1 MKKKEE
7 FIRELH
13 QKIDEWDA
21 EIDRMSIK
29 AAQVEEDSRV
39 EFYEQIAELKTKRMQ
54 IEEKLERIQQSGGE
68 AWEDLKAG
76 VDLALE
82 TMSEAIRSA
91 AARFK

>member
-7 FIRELH
+7 FIRKLH

-39 EFYEQIAELKTKRMQ
+39 EFYEQIAELKSKRMQ
-54 IEEKLERIQQSGGE
+54 IEETLEKIQQSGEE
-68 AWEDLKAG
+68 AWGDLKAG

-82 TMSEAIRSA
+82 TMNDALRSA